1 MRYPIWYTE
10 VYSDLLVR
18 TLWYTVP
25 SRVYW
30 LVHSYHSRDIL
41 GTFQVPPWALS
52 GTLGDHLVRAQRCNG
67 LCEKATCS
75 AWYETWF
82 LMAPQ
87 VRNSGAT
94 LRIPSVPFEG
104 ICTDTFGA
112 VRRIPSTP
120 SVKRSVP
127 RYTSRITVPLSVST

>member
-25 SRVYW
+25 YRAHW
-30 LVHSYHSRDIL
+30 MVHSYRSRGIL
-41 GTFQVPPWALS
+41 GTYL
-52 GTLGDHLVRAQRCNG
+52 GTQWYTGRTYWTCPETDNLLRGSDLFRLVRNSCFVA
-67 LCEKATCS
+67 S
-75 AWYETWF
+75 
-82 LMAPQ
+82 Q

-94 LRIPSVPFEG
+94 LRIPSAPFAG